1 MTPIVLRL
9 LCGAV
14 LAPLLA
20 GCVSGAGN
28 VHYDPRKP
36 HHTVEGFQNLDPEV
50 RPGRGYWRWQW
61 ERKTRGL
68 PPPAAPSHRHWR
80 VAPDLAQLH
89 APGGNPSVT
98 WIGHATL
105 LFRLGGLNV
114 LTDPHFSERAS
125 PVGFAGPRRH
135 HAPGVSLAA
144 LPRIDVVLISH
155 NHYDHL
161 DAASVDALHGRF
173 GESLRFFVPLGL
185 KPWFERR
192 GVTNVAELDWWE
204 QAEAGALRFTLTP
217 AQHWSGRGLFDRN
230 RTLWGGWA
238 VRAPDANVYFAGDTG
253 YSKHFLEIG
262 RRLGPFDF
270 AAIPIGAY
278 APAWF
283 MAPQHVDPAQA
294 LQIHRDVG
302 ARQSI
307 GIHWGVFE
315 LADDALDEPP
325 RVLVA
330 ARDAAG
336 IPEQA
341 FSVFRIGETR
351 RLPLAATRLS
361 QAE

>member
-1 MTPIVLRL
+1 MKHVVRRFLYGI
-9 LCGAV
+9 A
-14 LAPLLA
+14 LAPALV
-20 GCVSGAGN
+20 GCTGGAGN
-28 VHYDPRKP
+28 IYHDPHKR
-36 HHTVEGFQNLDPEV
+36 HHTAEGFQNLDAAA
-50 RPGRGYWRWQW
+50 RLGRGFWRWQW

-68 PPPAAPSHRHWR
+68 PRPPAPSHRNWR
-80 VAPDLAQLH
+80 VAPDLAALH
-89 APGGNPSVT
+89 SPVSNPSVT

-105 LFRLGGLNV
+105 LLRLGGLNV

-125 PVGFAGPRRH
+125 PVGFAGPRRYH
-135 HAPGVSLAA
+135 PPGLALA
-144 LPRIDVVLISH
+144 ELPQIDVVVISH

-161 DAASVDALHGRF
+161 DAASVDALHAHF
-173 GESLRFFVPLGL
+173 GEALRFLVPLGL

-192 GVTNVAELDWWE
+192 GITNVAEFDWWDE
-204 QAEAGALRFTLTP
+204 TVVDGVYFVLTP

-238 VRAPDANVYFAGDTG
+238 IRASDANVYFAGDTG
-253 YSKHFLEIG
+253 YSKGFTEIG

-283 MAPQHVDPAQA
+283 MGPQHVDPAQA

-302 ARQSI
+302 ARQSM

-315 LADDALDEPP
+315 LADDALD
-325 RVLVA
+325 A
-330 ARDAAG
+330 APQALADAREAAA

-341 FSVFRIGETR
+341 FYVLKIGETR
-351 RLPLAATRLS
+351 RIPYAATHLS
-361 QAE
+361 ETK